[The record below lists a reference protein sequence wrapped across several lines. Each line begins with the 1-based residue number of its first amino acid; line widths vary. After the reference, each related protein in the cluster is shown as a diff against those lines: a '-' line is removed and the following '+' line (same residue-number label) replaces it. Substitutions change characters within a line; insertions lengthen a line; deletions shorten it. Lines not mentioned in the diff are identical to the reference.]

1 MTTTLYATWDRTV
14 PGNPYEYRVSLRRSD
29 AIDGPSEFV
38 FVGSL
43 DEAHGVRIGRG
54 ATYVKNF
61 KQVGAGQR

>member
-1 MTTTLYATWDRTV
+1 MMTTLYETHDRTV
-14 PGNPYEYRVSLRRSD
+14 PGDPTSYRVSLRYSD

-43 DEAHGVRIGRG
+43 AEAHGVRIGRG

-61 KQVGAGQR
+61 KQVGAGRR